1 MGNFKKAMLTN
12 LPLPYDIICMGN
24 PISGQYQIKREI
36 IKYEGHFPWL
46 QNFELHE
53 GVFPATGHTASTGA
67 ALGQLRHH
75 ADEWL

>member
-12 LPLPYDIICMGN
+12 LPLPYDICMGN
-24 PISGQYQIKREI
+24 QISGQYQIKREI

-53 GVFPATGHTASTGA
+53 GVKGTQPVQVQHWDNFATM
-67 ALGQLRHH
+67 QMN
-75 ADEWL
+75 DYK

>member
-12 LPLPYDIICMGN
+12 LPLPYDICMGN

-53 GVFPATGHTASTGA
+53 GVFPATRYTASTGA

>member
-12 LPLPYDIICMGN
+12 LPLPYDICMGN

-36 IKYEGHFPWL
+36 IKYEGHFP
-46 QNFELHE
+46 FELHE
-53 GVFPATGHTASTGA
+53 GVFPATRYTASTGA

-75 ADEWL
+75 ADE